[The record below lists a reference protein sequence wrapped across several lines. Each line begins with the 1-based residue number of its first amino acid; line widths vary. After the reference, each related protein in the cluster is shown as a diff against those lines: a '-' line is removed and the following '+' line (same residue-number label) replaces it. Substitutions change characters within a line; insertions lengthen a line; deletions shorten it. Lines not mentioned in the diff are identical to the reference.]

1 MTAAP
6 ETSGFD
12 PQSLVGI
19 RFPDG
24 SYTIT
29 EEANATLCR
38 VVDAPPLPPGRAHP
52 LFGHLAT
59 HVGKGVTFS
68 EFAELV
74 GSRFDAGF
82 LFGGGSLVYAAPLE
96 VGRPY
101 LVRGGITAVESRVG
115 RRTGPFDVITT
126 ELELVDAATGEVAST
141 SVEHY
146 ICPRS

>member
-1 MTAAP
+1 VSVAR
-6 ETSGFD
+6 EFD
-12 PQSLVGI
+12 PQSLVGL

-29 EEANATLCR
+29 EEANAAFCR
-38 VVDAPPLPPGRAHP
+38 IVNAPELPPGRAHP

-59 HVGKGVTFS
+59 HVGKGLTFA

-82 LFGGGSLVYAAPLE
+82 LFGGGSLVYSRPLE

-101 LVRGGITAVESRVG
+101 VVRGGITAVESRVG

-126 ELELVDAATGEVAST
+126 TLDLVDPETDEVVST
-141 SVEHY
+141 SVERY